1 MMSLVQLA
9 LRRPYTVAVLSL
21 LVLLLGILA
30 VWRTMTAFLPAEM
43 RKNPVV
49 AAIAD
54 ASRMNVDFFPRIDIP
69 VVFVGWNY
77 PGLSA
82 EEMERRVVIIS
93 ERAYSTTVSGIERI
107 ESTCI
112 PGIGLVKV
120 FFHPGMDIGAAIAQI
135 NAINGT
141 VLRILPPGISP
152 PVIIQ
157 YNPATVPIVN
167 MTFFSETLPEGRMFD
182 YAFNFV
188 RVRLFTI
195 PGLQVPA
202 PFGGRLRQIS
212 VDLHPRLMAAKSVSP
227 NDVVQ
232 TLQTS
237 NLLIPTGSARIGTT
251 DYNVLMNSSPSVV
264 EEFNRLPLKVVDG
277 VPVLL
282 GDVARVDDGFAV
294 QNNIVHVDG
303 KRATYL
309 TILKHADASS
319 LAVVEATR
327 DLLEDVRAG
336 ARAAGLGDMQISLD
350 FDQSKFVR
358 AAIKNVAFEAVLAS
372 LLVSVMILLF
382 LGSWRNTIVVI
393 TSIPCAM
400 FAGIICLYLTGHS
413 INLMT
418 LGGLALATGI
428 LVDDATVAVE
438 NIHRNRA
445 LGKPLTVAILDG
457 SHEVALPRTMATLAI
472 CIVFIPVAFLFG
484 VSKYLFTP
492 LALAVVYALLAS
504 YILSFTLVPMLSRAL
519 LAAEDDTHAAHAPRG
534 FAERFNHGRERLL
547 DWLRDTYG
555 LVLTVAMR
563 HRPFVIVVLIA
574 VGAASGLLLN
584 VVGTDFFPT
593 PDVGIMKLHFRA
605 PLGTRIEE
613 TEKIVLRVEEEI
625 RKVIPADQIDRIQ
638 DQIGVPLFFN
648 LSLVPTDNIS
658 GMDAEI
664 LILLKKPH
672 RPVAEYMREIRARI
686 PPQFAGSSFYFQ
698 NADIVTQVLNFGLPA
713 PIDVQVQ
720 DANFERAQK
729 YAALVKT
736 AIEQVP
742 GAVDVRQ
749 MQVLDYPALRL
760 DVDRLRAARL
770 GLTQRDV
777 ATSAL
782 ISLASSAIISP
793 SYFLNPN
800 GVNYT
805 VSVQTPIDRLA
816 TVDDLMSTP
825 ITPVISSVIVA
836 GDSQDPRQVRQA
848 PVITLG
854 NLASVKPDTSYESV
868 SHYTVQ
874 RVIDVAANVDGRDL
888 GSTVRDIQ
896 EKLRQITADKDFPKT
911 AKITVRG
918 QYEVM
923 QASFQSLFLG
933 LVLAVILVYALLV
946 VLFQSWVDPFIIMMA
961 VPGAL
966 IGILWMLAI
975 TGTTLNVISL
985 MGAIM
990 AVGIGVSNSI
1000 LVVSF
1005 ANDVRVANP
1014 GMSVVDAAIEAGRT
1028 RLRPVLMTALAM
1040 VIGMVPMALG
1050 LGEAGE
1056 QNAPLGRA
1064 VIGGLIVATIST
1076 LFVVPVVYTLLRRG
1090 MPMLHTLDTRFE
1102 AEARQEST

>member
-1 MMSLVQLA
+1 MMALVRLA
-9 LRRPYTVAVLSL
+9 LRRPYTIAVLSL
-21 LVLLLGILA
+21 LILLLGWLS
-30 VWRTMTAFLPAEM
+30 LQ
-43 RKNPVV
+43 
-49 AAIAD
+49 
-54 ASRMNVDFFPRIDIP
+54 RMIVDFFPRIDIP

-107 ESTCI
+107 ESSCI
-112 PGIGLVKV
+112 PGTGLVKV

-141 VLRILPPGISP
+141 ILRILPPGISP
-152 PVIIQ
+152 PVIIR
-157 YNPATVPIVN
+157 YSPATVPIVN
-167 MTFFSETLPEGRMFD
+167 MTFFSKTLPEGRMFD
-182 YAFNFV
+182 HAFNFV
-188 RVRLFTI
+188 RVKLFTI
-195 PGLQVPA
+195 PGMQVPA

-212 VDLHPRLMAAKSVSP
+212 VDINPVQMRAKGVSP

-232 TLQTS
+232 ALQTS
-237 NLLIPTGSARIGTT
+237 NLLIPSGTARIGHA
-251 DYNVLMNSSPSVV
+251 DYNVLMNSSPPTVD
-264 EEFNRLPLKVVDG
+264 EFNRMPLRVVNG
-277 VPVLL
+277 VPVML
-282 GDVARVDDGFAV
+282 GEVARVEDGFAV

-303 KRATYL
+303 RRATYL
-309 TILKHADASS
+309 TVLKHAEASS

-327 DLLEDVRAG
+327 DLLPDIRAG
-336 ARAAGLGDMQISLD
+336 APEGMEISLD
-350 FDQSKFVR
+350 FDQSVFVR
-358 AAIKNVAFEAVLAS
+358 AAIRNVTAEALLAS
-372 LLVSVMILLF
+372 LLVSLMILLF

-393 TSIPCAM
+393 TSIPCSM
-400 FAGIICLYLTGHS
+400 FAGIICLYLTGHT

-445 LGKPLTVAILDG
+445 LGKPLTVAILEG

-472 CIVFIPVAFLFG
+472 CIVFFPVAFLFG

-492 LALAVVYALLAS
+492 LALAVVFSLLAS
-504 YILSFTLVPMLSRAL
+504 YVLSFTLVPMLSRFL
-519 LAAEDDTHAAHAPRG
+519 LAAEDHAHAAHAARRG
-534 FAERFNHGRERLL
+534 WGERFNAGRERVL
-547 DWLRDTYG
+547 DGMRDGYG
-555 LVLTVAMR
+555 AVLSVVMH
-563 HRPFVIVVLIA
+563 HRPFVLVMLVV
-574 VGAASGLLLN
+574 VGGVSLLLAR
-584 VVGTDFFPT
+584 VIGTDFFPA
-593 PDVGIMKLHFRA
+593 PDVGILKLHYRA
-605 PLGTRIEE
+605 PVGTRIEE
-613 TEKIVLRVEEEI
+613 TEKLVLEVEDRI
-625 RKVIPADQIDRIQ
+625 RQIIPASELDRMQ
-638 DQIGVPLFFN
+638 DMIGVPIFFN
-648 LSLVPTDNIS
+648 LSMVPTDNIS

-664 LILLKKPH
+664 YVLLKRPHKPVQH
-672 RPVAEYMREIRARI
+672 YMREIREKV
-686 PPQFAGSSFYFQ
+686 PPHFPGSDFYFQ

-729 YAALVKT
+729 YAALVKAAVAST
-736 AIEQVP
+736 P

-749 MQVLDYPALRL
+749 MQVLNYPALRV

-782 ISLASSAIISP
+782 VSLSSSAIISP

-805 VSVQTPIDRLA
+805 VAVQTPIERLE
-816 TVDDLMSTP
+816 TVEELMSTP
-825 ITPVISSVIVA
+825 ITPVLSSLVTPQA
-836 GDSQDPRQVRQA
+836 SGQPTQVQPGA
-848 PVITLG
+848 PVVTLG
-854 NLASVKPDTSYESV
+854 NLATIRPDTSYQSV

-874 RVIDVAANVDGRDL
+874 RVIDIAANVDRRDL
-888 GSTVRDIQ
+888 GSTVQDIK
-896 EKLRQITADKDFPKT
+896 EKIAAITADKDFPKT
-911 AKITVRG
+911 AKILIRG

-923 QASFQSLFLG
+923 QASFASLLLG
-933 LVLAVILVYALLV
+933 LVLAVVLVYALLV
-946 VLFQSWVDPFIIMMA
+946 ILFQSWIDPFIIMMA

-966 IGILWMLAI
+966 IGILWMLAV
-975 TGTTLNVISL
+975 TGTTINVMSM

-1005 ANDVRVANP
+1005 ANEVRVMHPN
-1014 GMSVVDAAIEAGRT
+1014 MTVIEAAIEAGKT

-1040 VIGMVPMALG
+1040 IIGMVPMALG

-1056 QNAPLGRA
+1056 QNAPLGIA
-1064 VIGGLIVATIST
+1064 VIGGLIVATVST
-1076 LFVVPVVYTLLRRG
+1076 LFVVPVAYTLLRRG
-1090 MPMLHTLDTRFE
+1090 MPTLHQLDSRFE
-1102 AEARQEST
+1102 AEARGESA

>member
-1 MMSLVQLA
+1 MMALVRLA
-9 LRRPYTVAVLSL
+9 LRRPYTIAVLSL
-21 LVLLLGILA
+21 LTLLLGGLSLLVMI
-30 VWRTMTAFLPAEM
+30 
-43 RKNPVV
+43 
-49 AAIAD
+49 
-54 ASRMNVDFFPRIDIP
+54 VDFFPRIDIP

-93 ERAYSTTVSGIERI
+93 ERAYSTTVDGIERI

-112 PGIGLVKV
+112 PGVGLVKV
-120 FFHPGMDIGAAIAQI
+120 YFYPGMEIGSAIAQI

-141 VLRILPPGISP
+141 ILRILPPGISP
-152 PVIIQ
+152 PVIIR

-167 MTFFSETLPEGRMFD
+167 MTFFSKTLPEGRMFD

-188 RVRLFTI
+188 RVQLFTI
-195 PGLQVPA
+195 PGMQVPA

-212 VDLHPRLMAAKSVSP
+212 VDLNPGLMRAKGVSP
-227 NDVVQ
+227 NDVVNA
-232 TLQTS
+232 LQTS
-237 NLLIPTGSARIGTT
+237 NLLIPSGQARIGDT
-251 DYNVLMNSSPSVV
+251 DYNVLMNSSPPTVD
-264 EEFNRLPLKVVDG
+264 EFNRMPLRVVAG
-277 VPVLL
+277 RPVLL
-282 GDVARVDDGFAV
+282 GDVGRVEDGFAV

-303 KRATYL
+303 RRATYL

-319 LAVVEATR
+319 LTVVSKTR
-327 DLLEDVRAG
+327 DKLSEIQAS
-336 ARAAGLGDMQISLD
+336 ARAAGLEGMDIALDM
-350 FDQSKFVR
+350 DQSVFVR
-358 AAIKNVAFEAVLAS
+358 AAIKNVGSEAVLAS
-372 LLVSVMILLF
+372 LLVSLMILVF
-382 LGSWRNTIVVI
+382 LGSWRNTIVVV

-400 FAGIICLYLTGHS
+400 FAGIILLYLTGGT

-438 NIHRNRA
+438 NIHRNRT

-472 CIVFIPVAFLFG
+472 CIVFFPVAFLFG

-492 LALAVVYALLAS
+492 LALSVVFSLLAS
-504 YILSFTLVPMLSRAL
+504 YILSFTLVPTLSRFL
-519 LAAEDDTHAAHAPRG
+519 LAQEEHAHAAHPPRG
-534 FAERFNHGRERLL
+534 FSQHFNALREKLL
-547 DWLRDTYG
+547 DGLRDFYG
-555 LVLTVAMR
+555 GVLGMIMH
-563 HRPFVIVVLIA
+563 HRLFMLLLMVA
-574 VGAASGLLLN
+574 VGGLSLLLAR

-593 PDVGIMKLHFRA
+593 PDVGIMKLHYRA
-605 PLGTRIEE
+605 PLGTRIEQ
-613 TEKIVLRVEEEI
+613 TEKLVLKVEDEI
-625 RKVIPADQIDRIQ
+625 RKIIPEAELDRIN
-638 DQIGVPLFFN
+638 DMLGVPIFFN

-664 LILLKKPH
+664 YILLKNPH
-672 RPVAEYMREIRARI
+672 RPVSHYMREIRARV
-686 PPQFAGSSFYFQ
+686 PPQFPGSEFYFQ

-713 PIDVQVQ
+713 PIDIQVQ

-729 YAALVKT
+729 YAARVRK
-736 AIEQVP
+736 AIQSVP

-749 MQVLDYPALRL
+749 TQVLDYPALRL
-760 DVDRLRAARL
+760 DVDRLRAARM

-782 ISLASSAIISP
+782 VSLSSSAVIAP
-793 SYFLNPN
+793 SYYLNPN

-805 VSVQTPIDRLA
+805 VSVQTPIDKLNSVEELLA
-816 TVDDLMSTP
+816 TPV
-825 ITPVISSVIVA
+825 TPVTSSVLVPETPV
-836 GDSQDPRQVRQA
+836 QPRALPSA
-848 PVITLG
+848 PVVTLG
-854 NLASVKPDTSYESV
+854 NLASLRQEASYQSV

-874 RVIDVAANVDGRDL
+874 RVIDIAANIDGRDL
-888 GSTVRDIQ
+888 GSTVQDIQ
-896 EKLRQITADKDFPKT
+896 SKIAEIAGEKDFPKT
-911 AKITVRG
+911 AKIVTRG

-923 QASFQSLFLG
+923 QASFKSLLLG
-933 LVLAVILVYALLV
+933 LALAVVLVYALLV
-946 VLFQSWVDPFIIMMA
+946 ILFQSWLDPFIIMMA

-975 TGTTLNVISL
+975 TGTTLNVMSL

-1005 ANDVRVANP
+1005 ANDVRVAHPNL
-1014 GMSVVDAAIEAGRT
+1014 SVVEAAIEAGRT

-1040 VIGMVPMALG
+1040 IIGMVPMALG

-1064 VIGGLIVATIST
+1064 VIGGLIVATVST
-1076 LFVVPVVYTLLRRG
+1076 LFVVPVVYTLLRHK
-1090 MPMLHTLDTRFE
+1090 MPTLHELDSRFE
-1102 AEARQEST
+1102 AEARGEGA

>member
-1 MMSLVQLA
+1 MMELVRLA

-21 LVLLLGILA
+21 LVLLLGALA
-30 VWRTMTAFLPAEM
+30 AT
-43 RKNPVV
+43 
-49 AAIAD
+49 
-54 ASRMNVDFFPRIDIP
+54 RMIVDFFPKIDIP
-69 VVFVGWNY
+69 VVFVGWQY
-77 PGLSA
+77 SGLSA

-107 ESTCI
+107 ESNCI
-112 PGIGLVKV
+112 PGVGLVKV

-141 VLRILPPGISP
+141 ILRILPPGISP
-152 PVIIQ
+152 PVIIT

-167 MTFFSETLPEGRMFD
+167 MTFSSKTLPEGRMFD
-182 YAFNFV
+182 HAFNFV
-188 RVRLFTI
+188 RVKLFTI

-212 VDLHPRLMAAKSVSP
+212 VDLDPTLMTAKGVSP

-232 TLQTS
+232 AIQTS
-237 NLLIPTGSARIGTT
+237 NLLIPSGTARIGTL
-251 DYNVLMNSSPSVV
+251 DYNVLMNSSPDTVG
-264 EEFNRLPLKVVDG
+264 EFNRMPLRVAGG

-282 GDVARVDDGFAV
+282 GDVAKVDDGYAV
-294 QNNIVHVDG
+294 QTNVVHVDG
-303 KRATYL
+303 RRATYL

-319 LAVVEATR
+319 LAVVDGVRKILDEI
-327 DLLEDVRAG
+327 RAG
-336 ARAAGLGDMQISLD
+336 APDGMDISLD

-358 AAIKNVAFEAVLAS
+358 AAISNVTHEAVLAS
-372 LLVSVMILLF
+372 LLVSLMILLF

-400 FAGIICLYLTGHS
+400 FAGVICLYLTGHT

-438 NIHRNRA
+438 NIHRHRMM
-445 LGKPLTVAILDG
+445 GQPLTVSIVEG
-457 SHEVALPRTMATLAI
+457 SREVALPRTMATLAI
-472 CIVFIPVAFLFG
+472 CIVFFPVSFLYGASKFLF
-484 VSKYLFTP
+484 VP
-492 LALAVVYALLAS
+492 LALAVVFALLAS
-504 YILSFTLVPMLSRAL
+504 YILSFTLVPMLSRVL
-519 LAAEDDTHAAHAPRG
+519 LASEHHDATGEAPRG
-534 FAERFNHGRERLL
+534 IGARFNAARDRGFDLLQGAYTSLLTMVMHHRLFMMAVVAVFGVVSL
-547 DWLRDTYG
+547 A
-555 LVLTVAMR
+555 LVK
-563 HRPFVIVVLIA
+563 
-574 VGAASGLLLN
+574 

-593 PDVGIMKLHFRA
+593 PDVGIMKLHVRA
-605 PLGTRIEE
+605 PIGTRIEE
-613 TEKIVLRVEEEI
+613 TEKMVLQIGDEL
-625 RKVIPADQIDRIQ
+625 RKIIPADELDRIN
-638 DQIGVPLFFN
+638 DMVGVPLFFN
-648 LSLVPTDNIS
+648 LALVPTDNIS

-672 RPVAEYMREIRARI
+672 RPVAEYMREIRQKL
-686 PPQFAGSSFYFQ
+686 PPMFPGSEFYFQ

-713 PIDVQVQ
+713 PIDIQIQ
-720 DANFERAQK
+720 DANFERAQG
-729 YAALVKT
+729 YAARVRRAVEDT
-736 AIEQVP
+736 P

-749 MQVLDYPALRL
+749 MQVLNYPALKV

-782 ISLASSAIISP
+782 VSLSGSTIISP
-793 SYFLNPN
+793 SYFLAPN

-805 VSVQTPIDRLA
+805 VAIQTPPDRLA
-816 TVDDLMSTP
+816 SVDDLRSTAV
-825 ITPVISSVIVA
+825 TPVLSAVSLPPPA
-836 GDSQDPRQVRQA
+836 RSTLATPGA
-848 PVITLG
+848 PVVTLG
-854 NLASVKPDTSYESV
+854 NLATVKPELSYQSV

-888 GSTVRDIQ
+888 GGTVRDIQ
-896 EKLRQITADKDFPKT
+896 AKIEAITSEPDFPKT
-911 AKITVRG
+911 AKIVIRG

-923 QASFQSLFLG
+923 MSSFESLLLG
-933 LVLAVILVYALLV
+933 LVLAVVLVYALLV
-946 VLFQSWVDPFIIMMA
+946 ILFQSWTDPFIIMMA

-966 IGILWMLAI
+966 IGILWMLVV
-975 TGTTLNVISL
+975 TGTTLNVMSL

-1005 ANDVRVANP
+1005 ANDYRVMHP
-1014 GMSVVDAAIEAGRT
+1014 HVSVIEAALEAGRT

-1040 VIGMVPMALG
+1040 ILGMIPMAMG

-1064 VIGGLIVATIST
+1064 VIGGLLLATVST
-1076 LFVVPVVYTLLRRG
+1076 LFVVPVVYTLLRRR
-1090 MPMLHTLDTRFE
+1090 MPTLHELDLRFE
-1102 AEARQEST
+1102 RESQGEGAV